1 MVNQNSINQASPF
14 NGESYN
20 TFNRGNFRLQTERF
34 ADVAPFLVGEG
45 IEGDNVRIRPTYRL
59 DTYTMK
65 SRFLS
70 PMQKN
75 LDVFQVPLSAMMPR
89 SWKALYRNPNKG
101 LDVPDDAYP
110 LFDIKTFIDRQ
121 QNLLDYHMTEAGDHL
136 SGTTRSTLLAFED
149 LFMNV
154 LHTQMLAVVAS
165 NGSLLKHLQYSV
177 PGAEEVDKAYAGAL
191 KIFVDLCQ
199 LIKPSITFSDLNGVS
214 RVYTY
219 ADTFDT
225 VAHAFN
231 FFDDFSRGLITIAAG
246 ASPYLGVTFGVQLS
260 SSTDTEG
267 AAIHSE
273 MADVNG
279 YTYNWVTNVIDVIQ
293 PEPINLCRVIAYR
306 SVIAQYF
313 TNPNVDDI
321 YSSDMWQQNHMGFAH
336 TITAITF
343 GASDIQFSLNG
354 SVYQYDVFSKKY
366 NDVYLINDND
376 PTNYPNTNYQMAM
389 YWLFMDTF
397 QFGSS
402 LRYGDYF
409 ASSRLTPLAVGD
421 VTAAVNANAVSA
433 VDMNTATWMQR
444 FLNAVNR
451 SVQDIYTYMQDMT
464 GIKPERISPQPNFCI
479 HESFSIRGN
488 EVENTA
494 GTNPDSG
501 VTTMLES
508 RSGFEYTVFF
518 DEPSVILG
526 VSSYTAPFVYP
537 AAVDRN
543 FDLSN
548 RFDWFN
554 SFLQHIGD
562 QDVKSHEL
570 DVNAAL
576 YTSVFGYQLRYAEF
590 KFGVSHAV
598 GAFASGY
605 LPPMAMIWNQKKND
619 SVLSANFI
627 RNHNEDLD
635 EFYSSL
641 SAVNYA
647 DRFHFICSYDNSC
660 SANSKQQAFPSLM

>member
-20 TFNRGNFRLQTERF
+20 SFNRGNIRLQTERF
-34 ADVAPFLVGEG
+34 SDVAPFLVGEG
-45 IEGDNVRIRPTYRL
+45 IEGDNIKFRPSYRL

-65 SRFLS
+65 SRFLT

-75 LDVFQVPLSAMMPR
+75 MDLFQIPLSSIMPR

-101 LDVPDDAYP
+101 NDVPDDAYP
-110 LFDIKTFIDRQ
+110 LFDIKTFFDRM
-121 QNLLDYHMTEAGDHL
+121 QNIFDYYMSEFGIYSHGD
-136 SGTTRSTLLAFED
+136 TRSTTLAFD
-149 LFMNV
+149 TIWMNV
-154 LHTQMLAVVAS
+154 LYLQMVSVVAS

-177 PGAEEVDKAYAGAL
+177 PSASVVDDAYSTILEA
-191 KIFVDLCQ
+191 FVAFCKLVKVK
-199 LIKPSITFSDLNGVS
+199 LTFSDLNGVS
-214 RVYTY
+214 RTYTY
-219 ADTFDT
+219 EDAFSS
-225 VAHAFN
+225 VANAFN
-231 FFDDFSRGLITIAAG
+231 FFDDFSRGLVTIAAA
-246 ASPYLGVTFGVQLS
+246 ASGYLGVTFGTQLS
-260 SSTDTEG
+260 ANTDT
-267 AAIHSE
+267 AATAIAS
-273 MADVNG
+273 
-279 YTYNWVTNVIDVIQ
+279 TVTSAASDMYDWITDVIDVVS
-293 PEPINLCRVIAYR
+293 PDPINICRVIAYR

-313 TNPNVDDI
+313 TNPNIDDI
-321 YSSDMWQQNHMGFAH
+321 YSADMWQQNHMGFAH
-336 TITAITF
+336 SISLISF

-366 NDVYLINDND
+366 NDVYLINDGD
-376 PTNYPNTNYQMAM
+376 STHYPNIQYMMGM

-421 VTAAVNANAVSA
+421 VTAAVNNNSVSA

-494 GTNPDSG
+494 GTNTEAG

-508 RSGFEYTVFF
+508 KSGFEYTVFV

-543 FDLSN
+543 FDLSD
-548 RFDWFN
+548 RYDWFN
-554 SFLQHIGD
+554 PFLQHIGD

-570 DVNAAL
+570 DVNGSL
-576 YTSVFGYQLRYAEF
+576 YSAVFGYQLRYAEF

-635 EFYSSL
+635 DFYASL
-641 SAVNYA
+641 TAVNYA
-647 DRFHFICSYDNSC
+647 DRFHFICAYNNGAT
-660 SANSKQQAFPSLM
+660 ANSKQQAYPSLM